1 MIARRPIPVVV
12 ISILLIA
19 TGAIGLIVHIREQ
32 MAAQFNYDIVGIVL
46 VEIAA
51 IVVGVYMLYRQN
63 WARWLAI
70 AWMAF
75 HVAISFFDWSKVAIH
90 AVFLAAFVYFLFRPE
105 ATRYFKS
112 AEIRT

>member
-1 MIARRPIPVVV
+1 MIARRPIPVLV

-19 TGAIGLIVHIREQ
+19 TGAIGLVVHIREQ
-32 MAAQFNYDIVGIVL
+32 MGRPFNNDIVSIVL

-51 IVVGVYMLYRQN
+51 ILAGICMLYGRI

-75 HVAISFFDWSKVAIH
+75 HVAISFPDWGKVAIH
-90 AVFLAAFVYFLFRPE
+90 SVFLAAFVYFLFRPQ

-112 AEIRT
+112 PETRT